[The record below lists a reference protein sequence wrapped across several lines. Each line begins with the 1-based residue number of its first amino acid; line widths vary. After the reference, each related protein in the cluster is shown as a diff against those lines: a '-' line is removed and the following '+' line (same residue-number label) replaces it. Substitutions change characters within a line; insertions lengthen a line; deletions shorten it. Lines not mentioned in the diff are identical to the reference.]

1 VKLRPIGALIVA
13 AAAIVGLSAC
23 QSKVGQA
30 AVVNGERISDSELAT
45 YATRTGP
52 SASVLAAAKQQ
63 GTPPVEP
70 RVQALTSL
78 IQEQVFLNV
87 LRKSGGVPKD
97 SELAAL
103 HDEAVQRLLGGQS
116 TTGDAFDALLG
127 KQVKAYGLTD
137 KFTTLVLRA
146 AELEDTI
153 INRTKATSFAEL
165 AAKVNRYPIAVSVSG
180 RYGTWDKKTLSLV
193 TSGNAGLPSF
203 VTFGTGATADATS

>member
-1 VKLRPIGALIVA
+1 MKLRAIGALIAA

-23 QSKVGQA
+23 QTKVGQA

-52 SASVLAAAKQQ
+52 TASALAAAKQQ
-63 GTPPVEP
+63 GTPIEP

-87 LRKSGGVPKD
+87 LRKTGGVPKN

-103 HDEAVQRLLGGQS
+103 HDEAAQRLLGGQT

-127 KQVKAYGLTD
+127 KQVKAYGFTD
-137 KFTTLVLRA
+137 KFKTLVLRA

-153 INRTKATSFAEL
+153 INRTKVTSFAEL
-165 AAKVNRYPIAVSVSG
+165 AAKVNQYPMSISVSG
-180 RYGTWDKKTLSLV
+180 RYGSWDKKTLSLV